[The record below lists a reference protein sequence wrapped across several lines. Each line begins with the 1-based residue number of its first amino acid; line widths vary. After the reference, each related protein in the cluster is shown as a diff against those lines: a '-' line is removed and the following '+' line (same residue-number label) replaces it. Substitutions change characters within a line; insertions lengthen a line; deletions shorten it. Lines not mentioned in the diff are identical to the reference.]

1 MRMNNNDYYV
11 QALANAL
18 LGSMASGAAL
28 TGAQNLMPSVADQ
41 ALAASMRGADIGSI
55 MASRGYTPTN
65 SLANMNA
72 VPTSTGGTLASRG
85 YPTTANYTQA
95 RMPSSPTN
103 DLGYPN
109 TNADAYRYRPG
120 TGRR

>member
-1 MRMNNNDYYV
+1 MNDYYV

-18 LGSMASGAAL
+18 LGGMAKGGALAGVQNAMQPSVMDRAL
-28 TGAQNLMPSVADQ
+28 ANRGYDALMAGAQAAAMPSV
-41 ALAASMRGADIGSI
+41 LASFAGR
-55 MASRGYTPTN
+55 
-65 SLANMNA
+65 NA
-72 VPTSTGGTLASRG
+72 VPLSTGGSLASRG
-85 YPTTANYTQA
+85 YPTTANYAQA

-103 DLGYPN
+103 DFGYPN